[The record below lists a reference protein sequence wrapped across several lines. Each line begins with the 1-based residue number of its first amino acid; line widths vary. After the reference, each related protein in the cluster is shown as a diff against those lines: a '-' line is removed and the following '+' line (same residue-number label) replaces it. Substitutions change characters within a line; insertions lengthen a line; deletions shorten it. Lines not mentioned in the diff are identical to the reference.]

1 MNYKHFQK
9 PSRYINSEINSI
21 HKKAPVRVALAFPD
35 VYEIGMSHLGM
46 KVLYQIINTLPFAS
60 AERVFAPWTDYE
72 EALKSKGMLLTS
84 LESKQPLRE
93 FDIVGFSLQ
102 YELSYTTVLNM
113 LHLGGIPIKHE
124 ERMGLAD
131 TPLVIAG
138 GPCAVNPLPM
148 AAFIDAF
155 LIGDGE
161 EAVPEMLNAYHQW
174 KDGDRGN
181 KTSLL
186 QALSKIEGVYVP
198 ALGKEKPVRRRYI
211 TSLEDAPFPDSPVLP
226 FMNIVHDRINIE
238 ISRGCTMGC
247 RFCQAG
253 MTYRPVRERSPE
265 KIMELAEKSLANTG
279 YDALT
284 FTSLSSGDYSCLNY
298 LMKEFNRRFYNK
310 RISLSLPSLRVGSVN
325 KEMLE
330 EIKVVRKSGFTI
342 APEAGTD
349 RLRAVINKDFTEET
363 YIKALETLFSAGW
376 HNLKLYF
383 MSGLPTETDAD
394 IEAIP
399 EMVIKASKISR
410 KLTGRPVNISVGVS
424 SFIPKAHTP
433 FQWCGQNDMA
443 LLKEKNRYLRKNL
456 QKHGVQYKGHRE
468 EMSLLE
474 AVFARGDEDLSPLI
488 EAAWS
493 LGCRLDP
500 WTDLFDFDKWKQ
512 AMNMTG
518 LDAAAYA
525 LREYPAKAPL
535 PWDNIHTGITKE
547 YLLKEYQAALSGQ
560 FTSDCR
566 KKCHACGL
574 KCPDRDTANKNLA
587 VLSEQTSQ
595 PGNRQETETP
605 SIKIRLQFS
614 KTGNARHLSHLELTT
629 AFIRAMRRASFPFKY
644 SKGFSSVPIM
654 SFGPALRVGIAGEKE
669 YLDAELLLPFNAEPA
684 VALLNRTLPEGIYV
698 NKFSFISGKEKS
710 LDSFISRYV
719 YAIKNYSGLS
729 AADFLDKKEI
739 LIQRGNRL
747 FNIKDMVEDIK
758 QLDQTSF
765 QVTLKDLAE
774 VKVKLA
780 EIFTEIFGVSVDDLE
795 VTRVDMSG
803 RDSAGWKTPMEGEK
817 IWAARY

>member
-1 MNYKHFQK
+1 MFNEVNYIHFQK
-9 PSRYINSEINSI
+9 PSRYINSEINSV
-21 HKKAPVRVALAFPD
+21 HKKAPVKVALAFPD

-46 KVLYQIINTLPFAS
+46 KVLYQIINNLHFAS
-60 AERVFAPWTDYE
+60 AERVFAPWPDLE
-72 EALKSKGMLLTS
+72 EALKSQDVPLTS
-84 LESKQPLRE
+84 LESKKPLKE
-93 FDIVGFSLQ
+93 FDIIGFSLQ

-124 ERMGLAD
+124 ERMGMYD
-131 TPLVIAG
+131 IPLVIAG
-138 GPCAVNPLPM
+138 GPCTVNPLPM

-161 EAVPEMLNAYHQW
+161 EAVPEMLSAYHQW
-174 KDGDRGN
+174 KEGGQNN
-181 KTSLL
+181 KLSLL
-186 QALSKIEGVYVP
+186 QALGKIEGVYVP
-198 ALGKEKPVRRRYI
+198 ALGKEKPVIRRYI

-279 YDALT
+279 YDALS

-298 LMKEFNRRFYNK
+298 LMKEFNRKFYNK
-310 RISLSLPSLRVGSVN
+310 RISLSLPSLRVGSVSR
-325 KEMLE
+325 EMLE

-383 MSGLPTETDAD
+383 MTGLPTETDED

-399 EMVIKASKISR
+399 EMVMKATKISR
-410 KLTGRPVNISVGVS
+410 KLTGRAVNISVGVS

-433 FQWCGQNDMA
+433 FQWCGQNDME

-456 QKHGVQYKGHRE
+456 SKRGLQYKGHRE
-468 EMSLLE
+468 EMALLE
-474 AVFARGDEDLSPLI
+474 AVFARGDEHLSPLI

-500 WTDLFDFDKWKQ
+500 WTDHFDFDKWKQ
-512 AMNMTG
+512 AMDMTG
-518 LDAAAYA
+518 IDAVGYA
-525 LREYPAKAPL
+525 VREYPTDSPL
-535 PWDNIHTGITKE
+535 PWDNINTGITKD
-547 YLLKEYQAALSGQ
+547 YLIKEYQAALSGS

-574 KCPDRDTANKNLA
+574 KCPAPE
-587 VLSEQTSQ
+587 SENESRTVTFQ
-595 PGNRQETETP
+595 PGNRPETESQ

-614 KTGNARHLSHLELTT
+614 KTGNARHLSHLELTN

-654 SFGPALRVGIAGEKE
+654 SFGPALRVGIAGLRE
-669 YLDAELLLPFNAEPA
+669 YLDTELLLPFNAESA
-684 VALLNRTLPEGIYV
+684 VELLNRTLPEGMHV
-698 NKFSFISGKEKS
+698 SEFSFISGKEKS
-710 LDSFISRYV
+710 LDSFIGRYV
-719 YAIKNYSGLS
+719 YDIKNDKGLS
-729 AADFLDKKEI
+729 VADFLGKKEI
-739 LIQRGNRL
+739 PAQRGNRL
-747 FNIKDMVEDIK
+747 FNMKDMVEDIT
-758 QLDQTSF
+758 QLDQRTF
-765 QVTLKDLAE
+765 QVTLRDLAE

-780 EIFTEIFGVSVDDLE
+780 EIINEIFGVSVDDLE
-795 VTRVDMSG
+795 VTRVEMSG
-803 RDSAGWKTPMEGEK
+803 WDSTGWKTPIEGEK